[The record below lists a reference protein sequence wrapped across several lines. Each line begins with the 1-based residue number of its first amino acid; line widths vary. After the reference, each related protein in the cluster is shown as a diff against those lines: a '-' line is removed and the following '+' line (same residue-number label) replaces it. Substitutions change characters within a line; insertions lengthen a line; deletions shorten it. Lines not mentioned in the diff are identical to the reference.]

1 MAIWKKRRQLKGKQ
15 CILVCLEPPVCLLSQ
30 NDHWNSHK
38 HPKRRMVYI
47 RHSSSLASASL
58 DIIKF
63 QWKLALF
70 FFFFNQESSEE
81 AVHSTSA
88 ADLEKEEIH

>member
-1 MAIWKKRRQLKGKQ
+1 
-15 CILVCLEPPVCLLSQ
+15 
-30 NDHWNSHK
+30 
-38 HPKRRMVYI
+38 MVYI

-63 QWKLALF
+63 QWKLALL

>member
-1 MAIWKKRRQLKGKQ
+1 
-15 CILVCLEPPVCLLSQ
+15 
-30 NDHWNSHK
+30 
-38 HPKRRMVYI
+38 MVYI